1 MPWDAPVAAL
11 LEVDNL
17 RLRGP
22 NGLDVLLPRLELE
35 RGRVAAIFGPSGCGK
50 SSLLAALFGL
60 LQRPGWTVGGRVQL
74 QGRELLA
81 MTPAEHEHCLRHDLA
96 FLQQDAH
103 AALDPLLPVGKQI
116 EQATFKVEGE
126 VAAMLGRL
134 GVDDGARLLQR
145 LPHAISGGQA
155 QRVLLAIAFLRQ
167 PALVVADEPSARL
180 DGGSNADQL
189 ARLRE
194 LIAGGAAVLLATH
207 DHRLLRDLDA
217 DVHVLQDGAFARAAP
232 KEPPWPQRPV
242 LDAGSLPLLAARSV
256 RVAFGDRVVLDDVDF
271 ELRRGEVVC
280 LVGESGAGKTTLVR
294 VLAGHLRPDRGEV
307 QRPQRRTAVQLVCQ
321 DAFGSLTPR
330 RLLRRLLAEAKAPF
344 FDADAGASAVR
355 LPTALLDRTREG
367 MSGGERRR
375 AALLRA
381 LAVQP
386 DVLLLDEPTASL
398 DRATATAVVET
409 LLVMQRSRGLGL
421 VVVTHDATLAAA
433 LGHRVIE
440 VKDGK
445 LWTQGVDSA
454 PSR

>member
-1 MPWDAPVAAL
+1 M
-11 LEVDNL
+11 
-17 RLRGP
+17 
-22 NGLDVLLPRLELE
+22 
-35 RGRVAAIFGPSGCGK
+35 
-50 SSLLAALFGL
+50 
-60 LQRPGWTVGGRVQL
+60 
-74 QGRELLA
+74 
-81 MTPAEHEHCLRHDLA
+81 
-96 FLQQDAH
+96 
-103 AALDPLLPVGKQI
+103 
-116 EQATFKVEGE
+116 
-126 VAAMLGRL
+126 
-134 GVDDGARLLQR
+134 
-145 LPHAISGGQA
+145 
-155 QRVLLAIAFLRQ
+155 
-167 PALVVADEPSARL
+167 
-180 DGGSNADQL
+180 
-189 ARLRE
+189 
-194 LIAGGAAVLLATH
+194 
-207 DHRLLRDLDA
+207 
-217 DVHVLQDGAFARAAP
+217 HVLQDGAFARAAP

>member
-1 MPWDAPVAAL
+1 MAAL

-17 RLRGP
+17 RLCGP
-22 NGLDVLLPRLELE
+22 NGLDVTLPRLELQ
-35 RGRVAAIFGPSGCGK
+35 RGKVAAIYGPSGCGK

-60 LQRPGWTVGGRVQL
+60 LQRPGWTVAGRVQF
-74 QGRELLA
+74 QGRDLA
-81 MTPAEHEHCLRHDLA
+81 TQTAAEQQHFLRHDLA

-103 AALDPLLPVGKQI
+103 AALDPLLAVGKQI
-116 EQATFKVEGE
+116 EQATFKVESE
-126 VAAMLGRL
+126 VLAMLGRL
-134 GVDDGARLLQR
+134 GVDDGARLAQR

-167 PALVVADEPSARL
+167 PALVVADEPSASL
-180 DGGSNADQL
+180 DGGSYAELL

-194 LIAGGAAVLLATH
+194 LIANGAAVLVATH
-207 DHRLLRDLDA
+207 DHRLLRDLGA
-217 DVHVLQDGAFARAAP
+217 DVHVLQDGAFARAEP

-242 LDAGSLPLLAARSV
+242 LDSGSLPLLAARGV
-256 RVAFGDRVVLDDVDF
+256 RVAFGERVVLDDVDF
-271 ELRRGEVVC
+271 ELRRGEIVC

-294 VLAGHLRPDRGEV
+294 VLAGHLRPDRGSV
-307 QRPQRRTAVQLVCQ
+307 QRPERVSAVQLVCQ

-344 FDADAGASAVR
+344 FDADAGAVAVK
-355 LPTALLDRTREG
+355 LPGVLLERTREG
-367 MSGGERRR
+367 MSGGERKR

-398 DRATATAVVET
+398 DRVTATAVVET

-421 VVVTHDATLAAA
+421 VLVTHDATLATS

-445 LWTQGVDSA
+445 LW
-454 PSR
+454 PR